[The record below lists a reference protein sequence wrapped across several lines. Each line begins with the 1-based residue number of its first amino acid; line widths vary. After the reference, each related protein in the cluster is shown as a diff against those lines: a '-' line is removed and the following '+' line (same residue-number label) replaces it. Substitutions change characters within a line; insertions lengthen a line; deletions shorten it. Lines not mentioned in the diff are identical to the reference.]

1 MRKSAGW
8 AEDAAREGDYAGA
21 LAWLATI
28 EAVAGELPRPLEARR
43 RAWTTRARSA
53 KPGAHPSPTS

>member
-1 MRKSAGW
+1 MRQSAGW

-28 EAVAGELPRPLEARR
+28 EAVAGELPAALEERR
-43 RAWTTRARSA
+43 RAWATRVRSG
-53 KPGAHPSPTS
+53 KPGVQPTPTS